1 MYQGDEKTVVG
12 MSDDEEPGEARFE
25 LEKTVDETKKC
36 QQGSDAGDARNEA
49 AAMEHYW
56 SQIQKVEEEA

>member
-25 LEKTVDETKKC
+25 LEKTVDETKNC
-36 QQGSDAGDARNEA
+36 QQDSDAGDARNEA
-49 AAMEHYW
+49 AA
-56 SQIQKVEEEA
+56 VEEA